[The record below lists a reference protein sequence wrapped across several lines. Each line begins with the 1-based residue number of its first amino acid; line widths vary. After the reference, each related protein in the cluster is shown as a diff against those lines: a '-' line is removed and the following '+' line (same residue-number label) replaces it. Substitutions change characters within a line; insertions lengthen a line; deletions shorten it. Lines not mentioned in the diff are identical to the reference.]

1 MGTSTLDARGVRPK
15 TSPVHAPL
23 SRFAA
28 LTVSIALSALAGCG
42 PEMETVSLHFLPR
55 VGGEPFACGRTYP
68 GVGSSGTDY
77 TALDFR
83 FYAHDVRLVTR
94 EGEEVPVELSLITG
108 FSDGEVVLLDFETGG
123 DCDGGNAPTNFV
135 IEGTVPVGDYVGV
148 RFALG
153 VPVARNHLDN
163 ATAPSPLNL
172 SSMYWGWMDGYKF
185 IRVEGRTTGLPGGTV
200 LHVGSTGC
208 SGSAP
213 EGTRVCTNTNLGSVE
228 IMSDSFDPLGDVIV
242 ADLGALYG
250 PLDMD
255 VDEGG
260 NPGCMSSPDD
270 PECAELLPALGVG
283 GEQRLFAIE
292 HP

>member
-1 MGTSTLDARGVRPK
+1 MPSHHSLFALL
-15 TSPVHAPL
+15 L
-23 SRFAA
+23 S
-28 LTVSIALSALAGCG
+28 SALLGACG
-42 PEMETVSLHFLPR
+42 PEMQTVSLRFEPR
-55 VGGEPFACGRTYP
+55 VGSEPFACGRTYA
-68 GVGSSGTDY
+68 GVGSTGTDY

-83 FYAHDVRLVTR
+83 LYAHDVRLLGRDGV
-94 EGEEVPVELSLITG
+94 EVPVTLSPITG

-135 IEGTVPVGDYVGV
+135 IEGSVPPGDYVGV
-148 RFALG
+148 RFVLG

-163 ATAPSPLNL
+163 ATAPAPLNL

-185 IRVEGRTTGLPGGTV
+185 IRVEGRTTGLPTGTV

-208 SGSAP
+208 TGSAT
-213 EGTRVCTNTNLGSVE
+213 EGTRVCSNTNLGEVE
-228 IMSDSFDPLGDVIV
+228 VTSDAFDPETDVIV
-242 ADLGALYG
+242 ADLGALYA

-255 VDEGG
+255 VDGGG

-270 PECAELLPALGVG
+270 PECAELLPALGIG
-283 GEQRLFAIE
+283 GAQRLFSIE